1 MSGNMNNS
9 LFLYTFFVCLS
20 LPIKSST
27 FAEYNDNFV
36 GFMMALFYMLLTNF
50 TMTEIDWENCLAEKQ
65 MG

>member
-9 LFLYTFFVCLS
+9 LFLYTFLYVYPFS
-20 LPIKSST
+20 IKSST

-36 GFMMALFYMLLTNF
+36 GFMMARFYMLLTNF
-50 TMTEIDWENCLAEKQ
+50 TMTELDWENCLAEKQ